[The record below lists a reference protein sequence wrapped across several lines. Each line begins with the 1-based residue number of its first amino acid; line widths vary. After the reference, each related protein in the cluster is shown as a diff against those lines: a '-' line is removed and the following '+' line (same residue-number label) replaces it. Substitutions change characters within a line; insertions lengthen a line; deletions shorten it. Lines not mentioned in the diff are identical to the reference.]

1 MTCERGKIKRVVKV
15 SILDIGPVIF
25 GDIDAQ
31 IAWFQN
37 KHLLANLFSLWHP
50 YVNPSE
56 ERHTRQKKVNNNNS
70 EVKIN
75 GNDNDRWRCP
85 NLNCRKTMSL
95 RAESFF

>member
-1 MTCERGKIKRVVKV
+1 MTCERGKIKWFVKM

-37 KHLLANLFSLWHP
+37 KHLLYYSYTANFFSLWHP

-56 ERHTRQKKVNNNNS
+56 ERHTRQKKENNNNS

-75 GNDNDRWRCP
+75 G
-85 NLNCRKTMSL
+85 
-95 RAESFF
+95 E